1 MVSPAV
7 DGKITV
13 EQREFELERQE
24 MTLQWLDDIV
34 PSLLKDSHDVAV
46 ATRSATVTN
55 VATLT
60 VSLGTV
66 ETAEL
71 PPLEPSSRL
80 PLLPLDV

>member
-1 MVSPAV
+1 MVSPAL

-60 VSLGTV
+60 VIAGHCGNG
-66 ETAEL
+66 
-71 PPLEPSSRL
+71 
-80 PLLPLDV
+80 